1 MATATQTAPPPSIA
15 HRVVNDEPISVEE
28 YLRRERE
35 RKTGERFEYVDGWV
49 LAMHAVRSDEEIDTM
64 TGPTPAHNIAVSN
77 VSGGLRERL
86 RNDECR
92 AVAPSPRVAIPALDA
107 HLYPD
112 LLILC
117 ESPEIENDHRDTI
130 TNPQVIVE
138 VLSPST
144 MDYDRGENSPA
155 TGRSTPSRSTSSS
168 PRTRPTS
175 STTSSKTTQ
184 AGASLKPTAS
194 TPRLRSRRWRPSFHF
209 PRCTSTCST
218 TKRLPRRPTHNA
230 ERLTLNAQR

>member
-64 TGPTPAHNIAVSN
+64 TGPTLAHNIAVSN

-144 MDYDRGENSPA
+144 MDYDRGEKFARYRQIDALQEYLLVAQDQPHVEHYVQQDDASWRFTETDGLDASITLPSVEAELPLSEVYIDVFDDEASSQA
-155 TGRSTPSRSTSSS
+155 TDT
-168 PRTRPTS
+168 
-175 STTSSKTTQ
+175 
-184 AGASLKPTAS
+184 
-194 TPRLRSRRWRPSFHF
+194 
-209 PRCTSTCST
+209 
-218 TKRLPRRPTHNA
+218 
-230 ERLTLNAQR
+230 

>member
-1 MATATQTAPPPSIA
+1 MATATTPAPPPSIA

-64 TGPTPAHNIAVSN
+64 TGPTLAHNIAVSN

-144 MDYDRGENSPA
+144 MDYDRGEKFARYRQIDALQEYLLVAQDQPHVEHYVRQDDASWRFTETDGLDASITLPSVEAELPLSEVYIDVFDDEASSQA
-155 TGRSTPSRSTSSS
+155 TD
-168 PRTRPTS
+168 
-175 STTSSKTTQ
+175 
-184 AGASLKPTAS
+184 A
-194 TPRLRSRRWRPSFHF
+194 
-209 PRCTSTCST
+209 
-218 TKRLPRRPTHNA
+218 
-230 ERLTLNAQR
+230 